1 MTARPRIVRGLVCLT
16 TLGLPAAAI
25 AGEFDAEGRYVFAG
39 DAIVTESFAA
49 PASYFEEDAEIL
61 CATPHFDPVVDAP
74 DALEGTEYINVSV
87 PGDCAEQYVLFGD
100 GIAAAEVAPAPAE
113 PASYKVSFWMRHGSG
128 GARVIVSYDGGEDV
142 VSARLAP
149 TGRAT
154 SDGWI
159 ELESNDV
166 PIDGTRVPL
175 VYLRFANFASDD
187 GVDLDA
193 LEVRPSGPFRDR
205 PTCSGVADPVCGE
218 DALCVA
224 GRCRLGALSVPPLPR
239 DEIRAEM
246 LASMRARLA
255 NFFGGRKTRVVDLP
269 VALATLDG
277 LAEVETAWAFWNGW
291 ATAIRQLSD
300 WHTNA
305 NSNFLDDARGPGL
318 NLCFIEGDA
327 DRSQFIAPKHPIYP
341 DVMVAYTGVG
351 ATAGLSRGD
360 RLVYVDGKHPVE
372 WARGL
377 VDVNWSFHPPC
388 DAASYSDFIE
398 DMGRSSGLIARYAKT
413 FTVVRCD
420 ALSGTCDGELE
431 TIAVKDLPPST
442 GSTVRCDNRPAY
454 HLGVDSPDAATHN
467 IGFTLYRG
475 RIDDTTD
482 EEAIFG
488 MLWDTLYGGG
498 DPNGYVNGTIRSAV
512 TDWKA
517 SARGVILDHRAGSGG
532 TLDAP
537 QYLTEL
543 VRPEEVR
550 SVNLMPIFIAGW
562 DGPETES
569 EGLQLFN
576 QFKGVSPYIYTVGS
590 AAHDP
595 LLPVALLTH
604 RDGSASD
611 YLPDGMKGAPKT
623 KLFGPGPTAGAFST
637 FIQFSYWGGISFQL
651 ASGDT
656 IASDGKPLIGH
667 GVVPDFIIEQ
677 KQSDLMEGRDSIH
690 EAALAWVRQEL
701 KP

>member
-1 MTARPRIVRGLVCLT
+1 MRGWYGRLRAACVVPAVLALPTA
-16 TLGLPAAAI
+16 AS
-25 AGEFDAEGRYVFAG
+25 AGEFDTEGRYLFSA
-39 DAIVTESFAA
+39 DAAVTESFSA
-49 PASYFEEDAEIL
+49 PVSYFEEDAENL
-61 CATPHFDPVVDAP
+61 CMSSHFDAVVDAA

-87 PGDCAEQYVLFGD
+87 PGDCAEQYVLFSD
-100 GIAAAEVAPAPAE
+100 GVVAPEVAPAPEDA
-113 PASYKVSFWMRHGSG
+113 ASYKVSVWMRHGG
-128 GARVIVSYDGGEDV
+128 AGARVIVSYDEGEDV

-159 ELESNDV
+159 ELESNNV
-166 PIDGTRVPL
+166 PIDGARVPL
-175 VYLRFANFASDD
+175 VYLRFANFADDD

-193 LEVRPSGPFRDR
+193 LEVVPSGAFRDR
-205 PTCSGVADPVCGE
+205 PTCSGVADPVCGQ

-224 GRCRLGALSVPPLPR
+224 GRCRLGELSVPPFPR
-239 DEIRAEM
+239 DEVRAEM
-246 LASMRARLA
+246 LASMRARIA
-255 NFFGGRKTRVVDLP
+255 NFFGGRKTRLVDLP
-269 VALATLDG
+269 IALATLDA
-277 LAEVETAWAFWNGW
+277 LSDAQTAWTFWNGW

-300 WHTNA
+300 WHTSA
-305 NSNFLDDARGPGL
+305 SSNFLDDARGPGL

-327 DRSQFIAPKHPIYP
+327 DRSQLIAPKHPVYP
-341 DVMVAYTGVG
+341 DIMVAYAGEA

-377 VDVNWSFHPPC
+377 VSVNWSFHPAC

-398 DMGRSSGLIARYAKT
+398 DLGRSNGLIARYAET
-413 FTVVRCD
+413 FTVVRCNT
-420 ALSGTCDGELE
+420 ASGTCNGELE
-431 TIAVKDLPPST
+431 TVAVKDLPPSV
-442 GSTVRCDNRPAY
+442 GPTVRCDNRPAY
-454 HLGVDSPDAATHN
+454 HLGADGPDPATHN
-467 IGFTLYRG
+467 IGFTMYRG
-475 RIDDTTD
+475 RIDGTT
-482 EEAIFG
+482 EQEAIFG

-498 DPNGYVNGTIRSAV
+498 DPDGYVNGTIRDAV

-550 SVNLMPIFIAGW
+550 SVNLMPIVIAGW
-562 DGPETES
+562 NGPETTS
-569 EGLQLFN
+569 EAIALFN
-576 QFKGVSPYIYTVGS
+576 QWKTIKPYTVGS
-590 AAHDP
+590 ADHDP

-656 IASDGKPLIGH
+656 IDSEGQTQIGH
-667 GVVPDFIIEQ
+667 GVVPDFIVEQ

-690 EAALAWVRQEL
+690 EAALLWVRQEL

>member
-1 MTARPRIVRGLVCLT
+1 MRSSTAATAMWVLWH
-16 TLGLPAAAI
+16 LGSPGSAAA
-25 AGEFDAEGRYVFAG
+25 GDFDEEGRFAFAG
-39 DAIVTESFAA
+39 DSVVSESFIA
-49 PASYFEEDAEIL
+49 PTSHIDDGAEGPCASANFEL
-61 CATPHFDPVVDAP
+61 VVDAQ
-74 DALEGTEYINVSV
+74 DALEGSEYVRVEV
-87 PGDCAEQYVLFGD
+87 PSDCSEQFVLFGD
-100 GIAAAEVAPAPAE
+100 GLRAPGVAPAPME
-113 PASYKVSFWMRHGSG
+113 QSSYKASLWMRHGSA
-128 GARVIVSYDGGEDV
+128 GARLIVSYDDGEDV

-166 PIDGTRVPL
+166 PIDGSRVPL
-175 VYLRFANFASDD
+175 VYLRFADFASDD

-193 LEVRPSGPFRDR
+193 LELRPSGTYRDR
-205 PTCSGVADPVCGE
+205 PSCSGVGDSICGE

-239 DEIRAEM
+239 EEIRADM
-246 LASMRARLA
+246 LASMRARIA
-255 NFFGGRKTRVVDLP
+255 NFFGGRKTRLVDLP
-269 VALATLDG
+269 VALATLDE
-277 LAEVETAWAFWNGW
+277 LSEATTAWQFWNGW

-300 WHTNA
+300 WHTSA
-305 NSNFLDDARGPGL
+305 SSNFLDDARGPGL

-341 DVMVAYTGVG
+341 DVMVAYTGAGGV
-351 ATAGLSRGD
+351 AGLHRGD

-377 VDVNWSFHPPC
+377 ASVDWSFHPPC
-388 DAASYSDFIE
+388 DPASYSDAVE
-398 DMGRSSGLIARYAKT
+398 NLGRSTGLIARYAKT
-413 FTVVRCD
+413 ITVVRCD
-420 ALSGTCDGELE
+420 EATESCSSEIETLSVAD
-431 TIAVKDLPPST
+431 IPPAP
-442 GSTVRCDNRPAY
+442 GSNVRCDNRPAY
-454 HLGVDSPDAATHN
+454 HLGAEGPDPATHN
-467 IGFTLYRG
+467 IGFTFYRG
-475 RIDDTTD
+475 RIDGTT
-482 EEAIFG
+482 EAEAIFG

-498 DPNGYVNGTIRSAV
+498 DPNGYVNGNIRGAV
-512 TDWKA
+512 SEWKA

-543 VRPEEVR
+543 VRPVEIR
-550 SVNLMPIFIAGW
+550 SINLMPIAIAGW
-562 DGPETES
+562 DGPASKS
-569 EGLQLFN
+569 EGLALFDAFSN
-576 QFKGVSPYIYTVGS
+576 VSPYTVGS
-590 AAHDP
+590 PDHDP

-637 FIQFSYWGGISFQL
+637 FIQFSYWGGVSFQL

-656 IASDGKPLIGH
+656 IAQDGSPLIGH
-667 GVVPDFIIEQ
+667 GVVPDFVVEQ
-677 KQSDLMEGRDSIH
+677 KQSDLMVGRDTIH